1 MRGQMKRLLVALL
14 SLWLSAPALAQ
25 EEPYL
30 LNPGDV
36 LQVSV
41 WKEEGLQRDV
51 LVLPDGMISFPLA
64 GHLKAAGRTAL
75 EVQDALVERIKQYI
89 PEPVITVSVASVAG
103 NKIYVIGQ
111 VNRPGE
117 FPVTH
122 RIDVMQALSLAGGL
136 TPFADD
142 DDIKVLRR
150 ENGKQLA
157 LPFDYSEVKKGKQ
170 LHLNV
175 VLKSGDIVVVSD

>member
-1 MRGQMKRLLVALL
+1 MKRLSVALL
-14 SLWLSAPALAQ
+14 ILWLPAPALAQ
-25 EEPYL
+25 EGPYR

-64 GHLKAAGRTAL
+64 GHLMAAGRTAQ
-75 EVQDALVERIKQYI
+75 EVQDALVERIKKYI
-89 PEPVITVSVASVAG
+89 PEPVITVSVPSVAG

-117 FPVTH
+117 FLATH

-136 TPFADD
+136 TPFADE

-157 LPFDYSEVKKGKQ
+157 LPFDYSEVKKGKS
-170 LHLNV
+170 LELNV
-175 VLKSGDIVVVSD
+175 VLKSGDIVVVPD